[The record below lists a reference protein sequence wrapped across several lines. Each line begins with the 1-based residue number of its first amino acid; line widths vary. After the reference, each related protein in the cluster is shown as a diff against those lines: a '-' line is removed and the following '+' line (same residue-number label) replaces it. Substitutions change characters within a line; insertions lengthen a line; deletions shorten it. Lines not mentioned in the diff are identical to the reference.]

1 MVKIVQV
8 VQVSRWSAFMICIQK
23 IVCVSFVVWHP
34 DITNPFEYG
43 KLFHNKSFPK
53 RIGTSTPQNLKIFG
67 GGACDNMYL
76 KR

>member
-43 KLFHNKSFPK
+43 KLFHNKSFPNIA
-53 RIGTSTPQNLKIFG
+53 RIANAVQVTICLLVSTSV
-67 GGACDNMYL
+67 Y
-76 KR
+76 